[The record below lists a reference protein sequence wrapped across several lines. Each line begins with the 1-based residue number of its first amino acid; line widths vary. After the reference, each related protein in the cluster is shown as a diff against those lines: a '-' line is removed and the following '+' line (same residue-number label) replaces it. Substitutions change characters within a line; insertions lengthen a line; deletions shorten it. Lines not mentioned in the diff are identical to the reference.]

1 MDDQNP
7 KFVIIL
13 SGKRKCGKDF
23 VGHLLQ
29 QKIGPRLIAFRI
41 AEPIKSRFAK
51 NHNLNLE
58 QLMSSSDYKEKYR
71 QEMVKWSEEVRKSDS
86 DYFLKIAIQESQ
98 SNKYPIWML
107 TDARRLT
114 DVHYFKNNIK
124 FQNSKIISLRIT
136 ASDQTRK
143 RRGWEFTDGIDNAET
158 ECGLDQYNQWDFV
171 VNNDATENDLMIQLQ
186 PIIDQINTIAN

>member
-7 KFVIIL
+7 KVVIIL

-23 VGHLLQ
+23 VGNLLQ
-29 QKIGPRLIAFRI
+29 QKIGSRLIAFRI
-41 AEPIKSRFAK
+41 AEPIKSHFAK

-86 DYFLKIAIQESQ
+86 DYFLKITIQESQ
-98 SNKYPIWML
+98 ANKYPIWML

-114 DVHYFKNNIK
+114 DVQYFKNNVK

-171 VNNDATENDLMIQLQ
+171 VNNDTTEDDLMFQLQ